1 MKWFLMLLI
10 FIAGVYYLVNQSKE
24 EARKKE
30 LVQLSKKDQI
40 AVLPDPALPVKPEK
54 TYVIKFSMATLKTL
68 RSLTEDANEKVRF
81 ASAELLWQLQDESAP
96 AVIKNMLEN
105 ETESAVKKQIID
117 MLAKDKSKLSLAL
130 MTEALKDYEREIRL
144 HAVTAIGTFSNKEA
158 IPALDRALS
167 DYDEEVRLKALQA
180 VNTIRKDIE
189 AHKEQQLREL
199 ETKQP
204 LFRIE

>member
-10 FIAGVYYLVNQSKE
+10 FIAGIYYLVNQNKE

-30 LVQLSKKDQI
+30 MLQLAKKDQI
-40 AVLPDPALPVKPEK
+40 TALPEPSLPVKPEK

-68 RSLTEDANEKVRF
+68 RSLTEDSNEKVRF

-96 AVIKNMLEN
+96 GVIKNMIEN
-105 ETESAVKKQIID
+105 ETESSVKQQLID

-130 MTEALKDYEREIRL
+130 LTEALKDYDRETRL
-144 HAVTAIGTFSNKEA
+144 HAVRAIGTFSNKEA
-158 IPALDRALS
+158 IPALNRALE
-167 DYDEEVRLKALQA
+167 DYDEEVRLKALEA
-180 VNTIRKDIE
+180 VNSIRKDIE

-199 ETKQP
+199 ETKP